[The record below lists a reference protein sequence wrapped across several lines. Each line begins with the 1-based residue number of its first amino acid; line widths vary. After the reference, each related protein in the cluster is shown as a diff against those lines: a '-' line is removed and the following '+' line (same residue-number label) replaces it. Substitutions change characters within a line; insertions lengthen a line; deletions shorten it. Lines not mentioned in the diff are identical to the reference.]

1 MVKEWMCALCG
12 AKFDHDCPDGCE
24 SCGAPCVGW
33 IDSAGGY
40 HEGGCG
46 TMPDGTFCGECCKL
60 DCADCSVWKDHMRQR
75 QQYGRWC
82 CEECGEPLEIWLD
95 ELEEEHPAEGN
106 SFRYERR
113 HLMWHCAKCGRDYE
127 NYWETQW
134 GDSVESMPQ
143 RKYWG

>member
-24 SCGAPCVGW
+24 NCGAPCVGW
-33 IDSAGGY
+33 FDTAGGY

-46 TMPDGTFCGECCKL
+46 NMPDGTFCGECGNM
-60 DCADCSVWKDHMRQR
+60 DCADCGVWKDHAQQR
-75 QQYGRWC
+75 QQYDKWR

-95 ELEEEHPAEGN
+95 KLEEECSAEGDG
-106 SFRYERR
+106 FRYER
-113 HLMWHCAKCGRDYE
+113 HYLIWHCTKCGCDYE

-134 GDSVESMPQ
+134 GDIMESKPQ